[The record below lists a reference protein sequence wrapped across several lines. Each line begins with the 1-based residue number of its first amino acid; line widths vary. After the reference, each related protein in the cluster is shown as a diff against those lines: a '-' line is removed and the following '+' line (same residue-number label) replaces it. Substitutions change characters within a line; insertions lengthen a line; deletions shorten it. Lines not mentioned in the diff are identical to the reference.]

1 MISSIGETWVYVQRA
16 NGVAAEITSDEFGVD
31 LEIVDKPVN
40 RVDAKMRLY
49 PSDVKVLYDFF
60 GRMLEQWDE
69 DEI

>member
-1 MISSIGETWVYVQRA
+1 MISSIGETWVYVQRT